1 MEEEIALFEEFV
13 RVSRGL
19 ASRHRGRVA
28 AAAAGAAA
36 LRRADAP
43 RAAAATLRGLLEFLP
58 AAAVASHS
66 PVPAEFLGLHAPL
79 LDSDLLGR
87 RWVKIPGGLSA
98 LVRGALRLGRLAVRA
113 LGGGER
119 RGQSGGEVS
128 GAQRGSHLEAS
139 PSIYSL
145 SPTAASAAFSHDVQA
160 GSAWGGAASLTD
172 RQEESGRD

>member
-19 ASRHRGRVA
+19 ASRHRRRVA
-28 AAAAGAAA
+28 AAAAAATTATAAA

-58 AAAVASHS
+58 AAAVTSHS

-113 LGGGER
+113 FGGGER
-119 RGQSGGEVS
+119 RG
-128 GAQRGSHLEAS
+128 
-139 PSIYSL
+139 
-145 SPTAASAAFSHDVQA
+145 
-160 GSAWGGAASLTD
+160 
-172 RQEESGRD
+172 